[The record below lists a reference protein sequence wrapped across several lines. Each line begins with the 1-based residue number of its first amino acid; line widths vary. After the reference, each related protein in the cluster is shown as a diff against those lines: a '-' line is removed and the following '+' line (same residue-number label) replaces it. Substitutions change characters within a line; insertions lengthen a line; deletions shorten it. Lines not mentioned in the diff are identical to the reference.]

1 MNEFKARI
9 LNIGLTYKKVSELV
23 NISQSHLCKVINDN
37 IGMSKEVSD
46 RLDYVLTQYE
56 NIRL

>member
-9 LNIGLTYKKVSELV
+9 LTIGLTYKKVSELV
-23 NISQSHLCKVINDN
+23 GISPSHLCKAINDN
-37 IGMSKEVSD
+37 IGLSEKVSD
-46 RLDYVLTQYE
+46 RLGYVLTQYE